1 MTFRCLDNIL
11 NVIIFLHPCAYF
23 QLSFCDNLIKSSK
36 YNIFTFWLI
45 NPLEQ
50 FRRVANFY
58 FLIVAVIQL
67 SLPES
72 PVSPFT
78 SVAPLVFV
86 VITTMIKQVRS
97 QARVPIQ
104 IPNVQFLSRQDEV
117 F

>member
-1 MTFRCLDNIL
+1 MKTCRCLDNIITV
-11 NVIIFLHPCAYF
+11 NIVSIHIYF

-58 FLIVAVIQL
+58 FLIVAIIQL

-86 VITTMIKQVRS
+86 VITTMIKQVRVK
-97 QARVPIQ
+97 AIQ
-104 IPNVQFLSRQDEV
+104 VKWDV
-117 F
+117 

>member
-1 MTFRCLDNIL
+1 MTCRCLDNIIRMKF
-11 NVIIFLHPCAYF
+11 NISFYF

-36 YNIFTFWLI
+36 YNIFTFWLV

-58 FLIVAVIQL
+58 FLIVAIIQL

-86 VITTMIKQVRS
+86 VITTMIKQVRARIS
-97 QARVPIQ
+97 QSKLVWT
-104 IPNVQFLSRQDEV
+104 
-117 F
+117 